1 LSAAFGRIKNI
12 TFLNQFIIFYLY
24 QKKLMNNNLLKKL
37 NLILFFLVSFAFTNA
52 QNAPFYSEI
61 QQFKTQD
68 SLHFPPKHAIL
79 FLGSSSFRKWE
90 DVQSYFPD
98 YTIINR
104 GFGGST
110 IPDAIRYLD
119 DIVFPYQPK
128 QILIYEGD
136 NDLASSDQ
144 ITPDS
149 VLHRFEKLFA
159 LIREKLPDV
168 SIGYVAIKP
177 SPSRQKLMP
186 KMQEANSLIKD
197 FLNDKNNTACI
208 DVYHKMLN
216 KDGTPIKD
224 IFLEDELHMNAKGYA
239 IWQKTIQPYLLKK

>member
-1 LSAAFGRIKNI
+1 MNKYNRIKS
-12 TFLNQFIIFYLY
+12 T
-24 QKKLMNNNLLKKL
+24 
-37 NLILFFLVSFAFTNA
+37 LFFFFLLSFAVASA

-68 SLHFPPKHAIL
+68 SIHFPPKNAIL

-90 DVQSYFPD
+90 DVQKYFPD

-110 IPDAIRYLD
+110 IPDAIRYAD
-119 DIVFPYQPK
+119 DIIFPYEPK
-128 QILIYEGD
+128 QVLIYEGD
-136 NDLASSDQ
+136 NDLASSDK

-149 VLHRFEKLFA
+149 VLNRFKKLFT
-159 LIREKLPDV
+159 LIREQLPNT
-168 SIGYVAIKP
+168 SIAFVAIKP
-177 SPSRQKLMP
+177 SPSRQQLMP
-186 KMQEANSLIKD
+186 KMQEANSLIENFLKD
-197 FLNDKNNTACI
+197 KKNTAFI

-216 KDGTPIKD
+216 QDGTPMKD

-239 IWQKTIQPYLLKK
+239 IWQKAIQPYLLKK

>member
-1 LSAAFGRIKNI
+1 MKIKF
-12 TFLNQFIIFYLY
+12 TLF
-24 QKKLMNNNLLKKL
+24 
-37 NLILFFLVSFAFTNA
+37 LFFLLSFAFANA

-61 QQFKTQD
+61 QSFKKQD
-68 SLHFPPKHAIL
+68 SINFPTKHAIL

-90 DVQSYFPD
+90 DVQKYFPD

-110 IPDAIRYLD
+110 IPDAIRYAD
-119 DIVFPYQPK
+119 DIIFPYQPK

-136 NDLASSDQ
+136 NDLASSDK

-149 VLHRFEKLFA
+149 VLNRFEKLFT
-159 LIREKLPDV
+159 LIREKLPNT
-168 SIGYVAIKP
+168 SIAFVAIKP

-186 KMQEANSLIKD
+186 KMQEANSLIKN
-197 FLNDKNNTACI
+197 FLKNKKNAAFI

-239 IWQKTIQPYLLKK
+239 IWQKAIQPYLLKK

>member
-1 LSAAFGRIKNI
+1 
-12 TFLNQFIIFYLY
+12 
-24 QKKLMNNNLLKKL
+24 MNNTFLKKL
-37 NLILFFLVSFAFTNA
+37 KLLLFFLFFFAFANA

-68 SLHFPPKHAIL
+68 SIHFPPKHAIL

-90 DVQSYFPD
+90 DVQSYFPG

-110 IPDAIRYLD
+110 IPDAIRYAD
-119 DIVFPYQPK
+119 DIIFPYQPK

-136 NDLASSDQ
+136 NDLASSDK

-149 VLHRFEKLFA
+149 VLNRFEKLFT
-159 LIREKLPDV
+159 LIREKLPKT
-168 SIGYVAIKP
+168 SIAFVAIKP

-186 KMQEANSLIKD
+186 EMEEANSLIKN
-197 FLNDKNNTACI
+197 FLKDKKNTAFI

-216 KDGTPIKD
+216 KNGTPIKD
-224 IFLEDELHMNAKGYA
+224 IFIEDELHMNAKGYA
-239 IWQKTIQPYLLKK
+239 IWQKTIEPYLIKR